1 MNIIIQVAIK
11 GILQNKIFSLHMAAK
26 AFWKNLGLFGEP
38 FNLAC
43 IVKYHYKSDLKH
55 NL

>member
-1 MNIIIQVAIK
+1 MNVIIQVAIK
-11 GILQNKIFSLHMAAK
+11 CILQNKIFSLHMAAK

-38 FNLAC
+38 FNPVC
-43 IVKYHYKSDLKH
+43 IVKYRYKLDLKN